1 MTLPVFITVIADHDK
16 PQPSGCLLESLPVP
30 GMLTRNLIYSTKLRI
45 VQTCTEKIPKENNTI
60 SMELTR
66 EVVKMFEEQ
75 MMEHKGSISG
85 TVPTQRELEKK
96 FATAAVSIQ
105 RETY

>member
-1 MTLPVFITVIADHDK
+1 SLPV
-16 PQPSGCLLESLPVP
+16 QSLPVP

-45 VQTCTEKIPKENNTI
+45 VQTCTEKIPEENNTI